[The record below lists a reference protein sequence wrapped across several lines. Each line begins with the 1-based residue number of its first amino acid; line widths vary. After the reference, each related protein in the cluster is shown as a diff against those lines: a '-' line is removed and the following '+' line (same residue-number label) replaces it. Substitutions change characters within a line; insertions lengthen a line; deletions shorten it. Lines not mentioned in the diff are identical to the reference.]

1 MPARD
6 ARALQTTVVP
16 VVQLVQLHA
25 WLAESHAE
33 SSSEVVGDSPNKTPN
48 CSPDIVTDPSPV
60 RPMFQR
66 SAKLTIGAACR
77 AHKHEIR
84 LAAHTGWDGAAAV
97 PSKLNESEV
106 PTTPATVI
114 ASRTRL
120 DFNLRAL
127 HATVVADVQLEVV
140 HVASSESSSDA
151 VGVRFHGPKWRPA
164 IVTVIMEPA
173 PLRGTFGA
181 CSPLTAGAAVESTIA

>member
-1 MPARD
+1 M
-6 ARALQTTVVP
+6 
-16 VVQLVQLHA
+16 
-25 WLAESHAE
+25 
-33 SSSEVVGDSPNKTPN
+33 
-48 CSPDIVTDPSPV
+48 
-60 RPMFQR
+60 
-66 SAKLTIGAACR
+66 
-77 AHKHEIR
+77 
-84 LAAHTGWDGAAAV
+84 
-97 PSKLNESEV
+97 

-164 IVTVIMEPA
+164 IVTVIVEPA
-173 PLRGTFGA
+173 PLRGTFSA
-181 CSPLTAGAAVESTIA
+181 RARHSQPALHSNQPQLDPASSRHTCMRHLRIPSKLNAALCVPTSVATVTYVPSPTR

>member
-1 MPARD
+1 MR
-6 ARALQTTVVP
+6 
-16 VVQLVQLHA
+16 
-25 WLAESHAE
+25 
-33 SSSEVVGDSPNKTPN
+33 
-48 CSPDIVTDPSPV
+48 
-60 RPMFQR
+60 
-66 SAKLTIGAACR
+66 LT
-77 AHKHEIR
+77 
-84 LAAHTGWDGAAAV
+84 AHTGWDCAAAV
-97 PSKLNESEV
+97 PSKLNENEV

-151 VGVRFHGPKWRPA
+151 VGVRFHGPKCRPA
-164 IVTVIMEPA
+164 IVTEPA

-181 CSPLTAGAAVESTIA
+181 RSPLTAGAAVKSTAARRNMCNPHGKRE

>member
-25 WLAESHAE
+25 WLTESHAE
-33 SSSEVVGDSPNKTPN
+33 SSSEVVGDSPSQPN
-48 CSPDIVTDPSPV
+48 CSPDIVTDQSPV

-66 SAKLTIGAACR
+66 SAKLTIGAAHR
-77 AHKHEIR
+77 PHKHQIR
-84 LAAHTGWDGAAAV
+84 LAAHTGWDCAAAV

-181 CSPLTAGAAVESTIA
+181 CSPLTAGAAFESTAA

>member
-1 MPARD
+1 M
-6 ARALQTTVVP
+6 
-16 VVQLVQLHA
+16 
-25 WLAESHAE
+25 
-33 SSSEVVGDSPNKTPN
+33 
-48 CSPDIVTDPSPV
+48 
-60 RPMFQR
+60 
-66 SAKLTIGAACR
+66 
-77 AHKHEIR
+77 R
-84 LAAHTGWDGAAAV
+84 LAAHTGSDCAAVV

-140 HVASSESSSDA
+140 HAASSESSSDA
-151 VGVRFHGPKWRPA
+151 VGVTFHGPKWRPA
-164 IVTVIMEPA
+164 IVTVTMEPA

-181 CSPLTAGAAVESTIA
+181 CSPLTAGAAFESTTL

>member
-1 MPARD
+1 MR
-6 ARALQTTVVP
+6 
-16 VVQLVQLHA
+16 
-25 WLAESHAE
+25 
-33 SSSEVVGDSPNKTPN
+33 
-48 CSPDIVTDPSPV
+48 
-60 RPMFQR
+60 
-66 SAKLTIGAACR
+66 LT
-77 AHKHEIR
+77 
-84 LAAHTGWDGAAAV
+84 AHTGWDCAAAV

-164 IVTVIMEPA
+164 IVTEPA

-181 CSPLTAGAAVESTIA
+181 CSPLTAGAAFKATTA